1 MPETMPLRPLSSSP
15 ETKLPKVGTT
25 IFTVMSQLAAEHQAV
40 NLGQGFPD
48 FPVPGRLIDELDK
61 AMRAGHNQYAP
72 MTGIPALRQAIAAK
86 TRRCY
91 GWQPDAD
98 TEITVTSGA
107 TEAIFDAVHAV
118 VRPGDEV
125 IVLDP
130 CYDCYEPA
138 IDLAGARAVHVPLD
152 PASFAPDWEAV
163 RAAITPKTRMLMI
176 NSPHNPSGAM
186 LDAADMAAV
195 AGLLRDTGIFLLSD
209 EVYEHIVFDGAQHE
223 SVLRYPELR
232 ERAFVISSFGKTYH
246 CTGWKLGYCIAPPAL
261 GAEFR
266 KVHQYNTFCS
276 FAPAQHAFAAMIEAE
291 PEHYE
296 QLGAFYETKRDRF
309 REQLLATKLKPLPV
323 PGGYFQLV
331 DYSAVSDLDDL
342 AFCRWLTTEHGVA
355 AIPLSPFYENPPPGQ
370 RLARLCFA
378 KNEATLDAAIERL
391 RKL

>member
-1 MPETMPLRPLSSSP
+1 MHANSMHI

-25 IFTVMSQLAAEHQAV
+25 IFTVMSQLAMEHKAV

-48 FPVPGRLIDELDK
+48 FAVPARLVDELDK

-72 MTGIPALRQAIAAK
+72 MTGIPTLRGAIAAK
-86 TRRCY
+86 TGRVY
-91 GWQPDAD
+91 GHMPNAD
-98 TEITVTSGA
+98 SEITVTSGA
-107 TEAIFDAVHAV
+107 TEAIFNAIHAV
-118 VRPGDEV
+118 VRAGEEV

-138 IDLAGARAVHVPLD
+138 IDLAGAKAVHVPLD
-152 PASFAPDWEAV
+152 PRTFAPDWQRV
-163 RAAITPKTRMLMI
+163 RDAITPRTRMLMI

-186 LDAADMAAV
+186 LSAADMAMV
-195 AGLLRDTGIFLLSD
+195 AGLLRDTRIVLLSD
-209 EVYEHIVFDGAQHE
+209 EVYEHIVFDGVRHE
-223 SVLRYPELR
+223 SVLLYPELR

-246 CTGWKLGYCIAPPAL
+246 CTGWKIGYCIAPVAL
-261 GAEFR
+261 TAEFR
-266 KVHQYNTFCS
+266 KVHQYNTFCT
-276 FAPAQHAFAAMIEAE
+276 FAPAQHAFAAMIEQE

-296 QLGAFYETKRDRF
+296 QLGAFYEAKRDHF
-309 REQLLATKLKPLPV
+309 REQLLTTKLKPLPV

-342 AFCRWLTTEHGVA
+342 AFCRWLTTEKGVA
-355 AIPLSPFYENPPPGQ
+355 AIPLSPFYEVPPPGQ

-391 RKL
+391 QKL

>member
-1 MPETMPLRPLSSSP
+1 MHVA
-15 ETKLPKVGTT
+15 TKLPRVGTT

-48 FPVPGRLIDELDK
+48 FPVPERLVAELDR
-61 AMRAGHNQYAP
+61 AMRDGHNQYAP

-86 TRRCY
+86 TARVY
-91 GWQPDAD
+91 GHRPDAD
-98 TEITVTSGA
+98 AEVTVTSGA
-107 TEAIFDAVHAV
+107 TEAIFNAIHAV
-118 VRPGDEV
+118 VRAGDEV

-138 IDLAGARAVHVPLD
+138 IDLAGAKAVHVPLD
-152 PASFAPDWEAV
+152 PATFAPDWQRV
-163 RAAITPKTRMLMI
+163 RDAITPRTRMLMI

-186 LDAADMAAV
+186 LSAADMATV
-195 AGLLRDTGIFLLSD
+195 ADLLRDTEIVLLSD
-209 EVYEHIVFDGAQHE
+209 EVYEHIVFDGARHE

-246 CTGWKLGYCIAPPAL
+246 CTGWKVGYCIAPPAL
-261 GAEFR
+261 SAEFR
-266 KVHQYNTFCS
+266 KVHQYNVFCT
-276 FAPAQHAFAAMIEAE
+276 FAPAQHAFAAMIEQE

-296 QLGAFYETKRDRF
+296 TLGAFYQDKRDHF
-309 REQLLATKLKPLPV
+309 RAQLLATKLKPLPV

-342 AFCRWLTTEHGVA
+342 AFCRWLTSDKGVA
-355 AIPLSPFYENPPPGQ
+355 AIPLSPFYAVPPAGQ

-378 KNEATLDAAIERL
+378 KNQATLDAAIQRL

>member
-1 MPETMPLRPLSSSP
+1 MPQ
-15 ETKLPKVGTT
+15 TKLPRVGTT
-25 IFTVMSQLAAEHQAV
+25 IFTVMSQLAAEHGAI

-48 FPVPGRLIDELDK
+48 FPVPSRLVDELDK
-61 AMRAGHNQYAP
+61 AMRAGHNQYSM
-72 MTGIPALRQAIAAK
+72 MTGIPALRRAIADK
-86 TRRCY
+86 TERVY
-91 GWQPDAD
+91 GVRPDEHS
-98 TEITVTSGA
+98 EITVTSGA
-107 TEAIFDAVHAV
+107 TEAIFNAIHAV
-118 VRPGDEV
+118 VRAGEEV

-138 IDLAGARAVHVPLD
+138 IDLAGARAVHIPLD
-152 PASFAPDWEAV
+152 PRTFAPDWERV

-186 LDAADMAAV
+186 LGEADMRAV
-195 AGLLRDTGIFLLSD
+195 ADLLRDTGIWLLSD

-223 SVLRYPELR
+223 SALRYPELR

-246 CTGWKLGYCIAPPAL
+246 CTGWKVGYCIAPPAL
-261 GAEFR
+261 SAEFR
-266 KVHQYNTFCS
+266 KVHQYNVFCTFH
-276 FAPAQHAFAAMIEAE
+276 PAQYAFAAMIDAE

-296 QLGAFYETKRDRF
+296 QLGAFYQAKRDRF
-309 REQLLATKLKPLPV
+309 RDQLLGTKLKPLPV

-342 AFCRWLTTEHGVA
+342 EFCRWLTIEKGVT
-355 AIPLSPFYENPPPGQ
+355 AIPLSPFYETPPAGQ

-391 RKL
+391 GRL